1 MATGLDVKLLRML
14 AAIDRHGTL
23 TRAAGVLGITQSA
36 LSHHIRESERRM
48 AVEIFHRVGK
58 RLRFTAIGEELLQA
72 ARVVTGEIDRVEGDL
87 ALFRQGYGPIVR
99 LGSGAYGCE
108 AWLPDFIAEL
118 SSREARFAIEI
129 LHTGLVFPPV
139 NAVIDGQI
147 DIAICGGEIA
157 DRRVRRVKL
166 FEDELVAVLPA
177 KHRLAKR
184 DYLEPADFREEVQL
198 SYSAV
203 TEKGFEDERFFRPA
217 RAMPKRWLRA
227 GDVAM
232 ILAMV
237 RRGLGVSILS
247 RWAVAGHLA
256 AGGLVMKPLGRN
268 GLSTDW
274 QAVIRAG
281 EPEESPADQAATLLA
296 EWWRTRRPP
305 R

>member
-36 LSHHIRESERRM
+36 LSHHIKESERRM

-118 SSREARFAIEI
+118 GRRETRFAIEI

-147 DIAICGGEIA
+147 DIAISAARSPTGGCGASSFSRMSWWRSCPPSTAWRSETIWSPPISA
-157 DRRVRRVKL
+157 RRSSSAIPPSPRR
-166 FEDELVAVLPA
+166 ASRTSASSALPA
-177 KHRLAKR
+177 PCPSAGCV
-184 DYLEPADFREEVQL
+184 PA
-198 SYSAV
+198 
-203 TEKGFEDERFFRPA
+203 
-217 RAMPKRWLRA
+217 M
-227 GDVAM
+227 
-232 ILAMV
+232 
-237 RRGLGVSILS
+237 
-247 RWAVAGHLA
+247 
-256 AGGLVMKPLGRN
+256 
-268 GLSTDW
+268 
-274 QAVIRAG
+274 
-281 EPEESPADQAATLLA
+281 
-296 EWWRTRRPP
+296 WR
-305 R
+305 